1 MSSFHPLAP
10 GAVHL
15 WSVPEQSPKTR
26 SKGQD
31 HTATKIDIPPRFNFL
46 VTKQAV
52 LYSGESPPPV
62 QISRVFFMSDGKPA
76 PQNIQDAFLNTVRRE
91 KTTVTIHLVNGAKLT
106 GRIRSFDKFSI
117 LLEAG
122 QHEQLVF
129 KHAISTISQSRRPSG
144 DLRVQMAPEV
154 AVEPSQSLNQLGN
167 RPVDSATDQAS
178 DSPES

>member
-1 MSSFHPLAP
+1 
-10 GAVHL
+10 
-15 WSVPEQSPKTR
+15 
-26 SKGQD
+26 
-31 HTATKIDIPPRFNFL
+31 
-46 VTKQAV
+46 
-52 LYSGESPPPV
+52 
-62 QISRVFFMSDGKPA
+62 MSDGKPA

-129 KHAISTISQSRRPSG
+129 KHAISTISQSRRPTG
-144 DLRVQMAPEV
+144 DLRAPMAPEV
-154 AVEPSQSLNQLGN
+154 VGEPAQSLNQLGT
-167 RPVDSATDQAS
+167 RPVAQPANQPN